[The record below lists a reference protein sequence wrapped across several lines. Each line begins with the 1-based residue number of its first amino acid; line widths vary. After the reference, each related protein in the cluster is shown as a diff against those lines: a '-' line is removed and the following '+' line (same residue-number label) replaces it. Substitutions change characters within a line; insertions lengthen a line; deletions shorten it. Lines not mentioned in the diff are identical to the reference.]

1 MKNAV
6 AVTTGVAVGV
16 VYLATLAPSVAG
28 GDAGE
33 LITTAATTG
42 IPHPS
47 GYPLYVLLTQPFFW
61 LPIATEAWRAN
72 LASAVM
78 GTAAAMCLAWA
89 VTTLTGRRWAG
100 FAAAA
105 VFAFSPTVWL
115 YSVGAEVFALNNL
128 VVTAG
133 LALLV
138 AVDRSAAS
146 ADGDARTRTRL
157 VWAGACLLGLGAS
170 NHLSSLLLT
179 GPFLGAMVWR
189 TRNDAAWRMH
199 RTWGVMAACLAAGLL
214 PYLYLPLA
222 TASHPLAAWGEPD
235 TAVGLVRHVLRSD
248 YGTFQLNANVDAS
261 PMSLIA
267 QWAYY
272 GRDVVEQVS
281 WLGIVL
287 AVVGLGWATVKP
299 GTRLVAVTTLASI
312 VGYLTLFHALAAF
325 PLDQPLFHG
334 IVARFWQAPLVL
346 VCLWIG
352 LAFSALRI
360 PAAPGAVLALVLAG
374 GQVVL
379 HAEAG
384 NRRHDRLVHDYGAAI
399 LQSAPANALIL
410 TRGDLITNTTRY
422 LHVVEG
428 LRPDVR
434 LLDQEMLTYP
444 WMIERVRQLMPD
456 VEMPGTHYD
465 IAAVGTF
472 SLRALL
478 DANIASR
485 PVIVCGGTKP
495 GDLSAA
501 GVYRLVT
508 HGLCD
513 QVLPEAPPVD
523 TEQWWRAN
531 EAARPS
537 FSNDMRHVPDARSWE
552 HVAWFDYWASFHRT
566 GVTALTFALERGD
579 DPVLLQRAVATFE
592 HLIANAPEPPV
603 YAYKNLGL
611 AYSRLMARDGR
622 AAARALD
629 AWKIYLRL
637 GPGDDP
643 ERPAIE
649 AAVRQLMGQ

>member
-1 MKNAV
+1 MRSAV
-6 AVTTGVAVGV
+6 AVTTGVAVGA
-16 VYLATLAPSVAG
+16 VYLATLASSVSG

-33 LITTAATTG
+33 LITAAATTG

-78 GTAAAMCLAWA
+78 GAGAAACLAWA
-89 VTTLTGRRWAG
+89 VTAMTGRRWAG

-105 VFAFSPTVWL
+105 VFAFSPTVWR
-115 YSVGAEVFALNNL
+115 YAVGAEVFSLNNL
-128 VVTAG
+128 FVAAG
-133 LALLV
+133 LALLI

-146 ADGDARTRTRL
+146 AEGDARTRTRL
-157 VWAGACLLGLGAS
+157 VRVAACVVGLGAA
-170 NHLSSLLLT
+170 NHLTSVAFT
-179 GPFLGAMVWR
+179 GPFLIAMAWR
-189 TRNDAAWRMH
+189 TRSDATWRGG
-199 RTWGVMAACLAAGLL
+199 REWVVLTACVAAGLL

-222 TASHPLAAWGEPD
+222 TVVHPMAAWGETD
-235 TAVGLVRHVLRSD
+235 SVGGLVRHVLRSD
-248 YGTFQLNANVDAS
+248 YGTFQLNANLDAA
-261 PMSLIA
+261 PMSLLA
-267 QWAYY
+267 QWAYF
-272 GRDVVEQVS
+272 GRDLVEQIS
-281 WLGIVL
+281 WLGIGVAVFGLGSSAANPRTRLLALTTLVTAVAYL
-287 AVVGLGWATVKP
+287 AV
-299 GTRLVAVTTLASI
+299 
-312 VGYLTLFHALAAF
+312 FHALASF

-352 LAFSALRI
+352 WGLAAVRL
-360 PAAPGAVLALVLAG
+360 PAAPGAILAIALAG

-379 HAEAG
+379 HANAG
-384 NRRHDRLVHDYGAAI
+384 NRRHDRIVRDYGAAM
-399 LQSAPANALIL
+399 LESAPPHALIL
-410 TRGDLITNTTRY
+410 TRGDLIANTTRY

-444 WMIERVRQLMPD
+444 WMIDRVRQLMPD

-478 DANIASR
+478 DANIATR

-495 GDLSAA
+495 GDVSAA
-501 GVYRLVT
+501 GAYQLVT

-513 QVLPEAPPVD
+513 QVLPVAPPVD
-523 TEQWWRAN
+523 PEQWWLAA
-531 EAARPS
+531 EAARPV

-552 HVAWFDYWASFHRT
+552 YVAWTDYWASFHRT
-566 GVTALTFALERGD
+566 GVTALTVALERGD
-579 DPVLLQRAVATFE
+579 DPVWLQRAVTVFE
-592 HLIANAPEPPV
+592 RLIADAPEPPV

-611 AYSRLMARDGR
+611 AYSRLTARDGR

-629 AWKIYLRL
+629 AWTIYLRL
-637 GPGDDP
+637 GPTDDP

-649 AAVRQLMGQ
+649 AAVRQFKGH